1 MASPSEVGYTETL
14 FRPAR
19 RPETRTMGQKA
30 SRHPAIAIQQA
41 RLIDGTG
48 SVIDRATIVIR
59 GSTITSVGPSR
70 TVAVLPDATR
80 IKGRGL
86 TILPGLIDCHVH
98 LCLGAEP
105 DVVSTLESEQPAY
118 TLLKAARHARETL
131 EAGITTVRD
140 VGSRDH
146 LIFTLKRAIE
156 AGIQPGPRIIGAGQ
170 VLCMVGGHARF
181 IGREVHGAEQV
192 RDAVAT
198 QVAAGAQVIKVIAS
212 GGVLTPGTSPDEAQM
227 TVEELRTAV
236 EEAKRLGRPVAAHAH
251 GVTGMTNAIYA
262 GVRSIE
268 HGTLLDEKTAEL
280 FQRHTVYLVPTL
292 SALATTAA
300 CRRGCGIP
308 DSALDKAK
316 AMTKRHHV
324 SFKLAH
330 RRGLL
335 IAMGTDAGTP
345 FNHHGDNVQELERMV
360 AFGMTPMEA
369 IMASTSHAARLI
381 GVEDRIGSL
390 TRGMVADLVVIDG
403 DPLDHIDHLRDRS
416 RILGVM
422 QGGRFVAGPLAR

>member
-1 MASPSEVGYTETL
+1 MRQG
-14 FRPAR
+14 R
-19 RPETRTMGQKA
+19 RPGHKT
-30 SRHPAIAIQQA
+30 IAIQRA

-48 SVIDRATIVIR
+48 STIDHATILIR
-59 GSTITSVGPSR
+59 GAHIAALGPSR
-70 TVAVLPDATR
+70 TVTVPPDAMR
-80 IKGRGL
+80 INGRGL
-86 TILPGLIDCHVH
+86 TVLPGLIDCHVH

-105 DVVSTLESEQPAY
+105 DVVSTLEAEQPAY
-118 TLLKAARHARETL
+118 TLLKAVRHAQQTL

-146 LIFTLKRAIE
+146 LIFALKQAIE
-156 AGIQPGPRIIGAGQ
+156 AGLQPGPRIIGAGQ

-181 IGREVHGAEQV
+181 IGREVQGTEQV
-192 RDAVAT
+192 REAVAA
-198 QVAAGAQVIKVIAS
+198 QVTAGAQVIKVVAS
-212 GGVLTPGTSPDEAQM
+212 GGVLTPGTSPDQAQM
-227 TVEELRTAV
+227 TVEELQAAV
-236 EEAKRLGRPVAAHAH
+236 EEAKRLGRRVAAHAH
-251 GVTGMTNAIYA
+251 GAAGMTNAIRA

-268 HGTLLDEKTAEL
+268 HATLLDKETADL
-280 FQRHTVYLVPTL
+280 FERHAVYMVPTL

-308 DSALDKAK
+308 DSALDKAR
-316 AMTKRHHV
+316 AMTKRHQA

-360 AFGMTPMEA
+360 ALGMTPMEA
-369 IMASTSHAARLI
+369 IMASTAQAARLI
-381 GVEDRIGSL
+381 GLDKEIGTL
-390 TRGMVADLVVIDG
+390 ARGMIADLLVIDG
-403 DPLDHIDHLRDRS
+403 DPLTSIDHLRDRS

-422 QGGRFVAGPLAR
+422 QAGRFVAGPLAR